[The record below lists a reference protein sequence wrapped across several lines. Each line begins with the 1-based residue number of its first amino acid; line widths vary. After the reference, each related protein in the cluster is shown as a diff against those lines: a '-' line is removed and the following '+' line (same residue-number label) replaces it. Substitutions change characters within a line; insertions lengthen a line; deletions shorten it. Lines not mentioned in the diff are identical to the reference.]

1 MATSTVPNVLERFQN
16 SAKAYLE
23 NIVSSID
30 ANTTAINNTNNVTE
44 QETMPVEQDPDLY
57 KAIRALE
64 ALALPFSKTNNPTT
78 NTATTEKTTKVVL
91 ELVQS
96 LQHWRDL
103 QLASV
108 RALEKV
114 WIQNLPMQAMQKN

>member
-30 ANTTAINNTNNVTE
+30 ANTTAINNTNNVTG

-78 NTATTEKTTKVVL
+78 NTATTEKTT
-91 ELVQS
+91 
-96 LQHWRDL
+96 R
-103 QLASV
+103 
-108 RALEKV
+108 
-114 WIQNLPMQAMQKN
+114 